1 MEAILQP
8 VLVLTTYHGA
18 DNKDDDDLNNGDD
31 DDHDDDSDDDGY
43 DNVDECSVFEAASR
57 ISPEQKN
64 SSRIH

>member
-18 DNKDDDDLNNGDD
+18 DDKDDDDLNNGDD
-31 DDHDDDSDDDGY
+31 DDHD
-43 DNVDECSVFEAASR
+43 VDECSVFEAASR